1 MILIRDVNRPKIKL
15 IWVFLGNIPAC
26 YKIPIVHQCRTK
38 IDGSL
43 VASIWDQLCEC
54 YFQCHP
60 FPPANKFALICLDLI
75 QSKNK

>member
-54 YFQCHP
+54 YFSMSP
-60 FPPANKFALICLDLI
+60 FSSCQQICLNLSGPDSI
-75 QSKNK
+75 QK